1 MEGFDRLLEAS
12 RRGDQEALTIVYRD
26 VHPRILRYLRSREPS
41 LAEDVASET
50 WLDIAAGLPSFDG
63 DEDGF
68 RGWAFTI
75 ARRRLADLRRRQL
88 RSSTIPLD
96 EVGIER
102 RGPRGDVEEE
112 ALERLGV
119 DQAIELVR
127 RLPDE
132 QADILLLRV
141 LAQLSVE
148 QVAEIVRRRPGT
160 VRVIHHRALKRLA
173 KEMDRRGVTR

>member
-1 MEGFDRLLEAS
+1 MEGFDRLLEAAQ
-12 RRGDQEALTIVYRD
+12 RGDEEALTIIYRGT
-26 VHPRILRYLRSREPS
+26 HPRILRYLRSREAS

-68 RGWAFTI
+68 RAWAFTI
-75 ARRRLADLRRRQL
+75 ARRRLADLRRRQM
-88 RSSTIPLD
+88 RRPTTPLD
-96 EVGIER
+96 EVLIER

-119 DQAIELVR
+119 DDAVELVR

-148 QVAEIVRRRPGT
+148 RVAEIVGKRPGT
-160 VRVIHHRALKRLA
+160 VRVIQHRALRRLA
-173 KEMDRRGVTR
+173 REMDRRGVTR